1 MQDHVSIELMHLI
14 LQFLLIPMTIH
25 VPFPA
30 QEQARLLPTFNQRF
44 QMVKLLALRTDC
56 ETSIVEKCS

>member
-1 MQDHVSIELMHLI
+1 MHVI